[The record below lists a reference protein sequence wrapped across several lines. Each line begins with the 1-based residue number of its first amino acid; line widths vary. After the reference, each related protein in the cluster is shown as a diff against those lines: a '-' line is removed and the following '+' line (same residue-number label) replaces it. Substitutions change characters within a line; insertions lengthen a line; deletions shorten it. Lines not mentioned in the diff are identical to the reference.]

1 LAKLE
6 EKRGLLIKARSVLE
20 KARLK
25 NPKNDMLWLEAIRV
39 ELRAGMKDI
48 ANAMMAKALQE
59 CSTSGPLW
67 AESILMEAR
76 PQRKTRS
83 VDALK
88 KCEHDPHVL
97 LAVSKLFWSERKI
110 SKCREWFQRTLKI
123 DPDLGDAWAYW
134 FRFEQLHGTPEQQ
147 EEVKQRC
154 LAAEPHHGELWCSIS
169 KDIKNV
175 GLNVEQT
182 LTGVAK
188 EVVIPV

>member
-67 AESILMEAR
+67 AESIFMEAR

-83 VDALK
+83 VSTINTLF
-88 KCEHDPHVL
+88 CIFIFYIL
-97 LAVSKLFWSERKI
+97 IIIVSKTD
-110 SKCREWFQRTLKI
+110 SKVIKSNQI
-123 DPDLGDAWAYW
+123 MY
-134 FRFEQLHGTPEQQ
+134 RF
-147 EEVKQRC
+147 
-154 LAAEPHHGELWCSIS
+154 S
-169 KDIKNV
+169 
-175 GLNVEQT
+175 
-182 LTGVAK
+182 
-188 EVVIPV
+188 